1 MQRISV
7 SARTTWFGAW
17 KAMST
22 SLAKPADRALGAK
35 AERSA
40 VTRAALIAVARAQFA
55 KAGYHATGTNDLVAA
70 ASVTRGALYHHFTD
84 KADLFEAVC
93 QQVYAELYDATSAAV
108 VSMRDDDWKRLT
120 TALRT
125 HLRLRA
131 ESAEAQRILLID
143 GPAVLGLERW
153 RKLQAETVDGIGRTL
168 QRLMDKGIIAK
179 REPEPLAR
187 VIVAALNDA
196 ALSIA
201 HAADQKGALKS
212 YSDAVLALV
221 DGLRAKTTG

>member
-1 MQRISV
+1 M
-7 SARTTWFGAW
+7 SAGV
-17 KAMST
+17 
-22 SLAKPADRALGAK
+22 AKQIDRGLGAK

-40 VTRAALIAVARAQFA
+40 VTRAALISAARALFA
-55 KAGYHATGTNDLVAA
+55 ETGYHAAGTNDLVAA

-93 QQVYAELYDATSAAV
+93 RELYAELYDVAAEAV
-108 VSMRDDDWKRLT
+108 APLRDGDWNRVT
-120 TALRT
+120 IALQT
-125 HLRLRA
+125 HLRVRA
-131 ESAEAQRILLID
+131 ESPEAQRILLID

-153 RKLQAETVDGIGRTL
+153 RRLQAETIEGIGRTL
-168 QRLMDKGIIAK
+168 QRHMDAGTIAP
-179 REPEPLAR
+179 RGPEPLAR

-201 HAADQKGALKS
+201 HAADQKAALKI

-221 DGLRAKTTG
+221 DGLRIKASG

>member
-1 MQRISV
+1 
-7 SARTTWFGAW
+7 
-17 KAMST
+17 MST
-22 SLAKPADRALGAK
+22 GVAKQVDRGLGAK

-40 VTRAALIAVARAQFA
+40 VTRAALISAARAMFA
-55 KAGYHATGTNDLVAA
+55 QTGYHAAGTNDLVAA

-84 KADLFEAVC
+84 KADIFEAVC
-93 QQVYAELYDATSAAV
+93 RQLYDELFEITSVAV
-108 VSMRDDDWKRLT
+108 APMRDDDWSRLT
-120 TALRT
+120 NALRS

-131 ESAEAQRILLID
+131 ESPEAQRILLID

-153 RKLQAETVDGIGRTL
+153 RRLQAETIEGMGRTL
-168 QRLMDKGIIAK
+168 QRLMDAGVIAA

-201 HAADQKGALKS
+201 QAADQKAALTT

-221 DGLRAKTTG
+221 DGLRIKGSG

>member
-1 MQRISV
+1 MLASV
-7 SARTTWFGAW
+7 
-17 KAMST
+17 
-22 SLAKPADRALGAK
+22 AKQVDRGSGAK

-40 VTRAALIAVARAQFA
+40 ATRAALISAARAMFA
-55 KAGYHATGTNDLVAA
+55 QAGYHAAGTNDLVAA

-93 QQVYAELYDATSAAV
+93 REVYAELFEITSEAV
-108 VSMRDDDWKRLT
+108 APMRGDDWSRLT
-120 TALRT
+120 NALRT

-131 ESAEAQRILLID
+131 ENAEAQRILLID

-153 RKLQAETVDGIGRTL
+153 RKLQAETVEGMGRTL
-168 QRLMDKGIIAK
+168 QRLMDSGVIAA

-196 ALSIA
+196 ALSIT
-201 HAADQKGALKS
+201 HAADQ
-212 YSDAVLALV
+212 
-221 DGLRAKTTG
+221 RRR